1 MGEVKRERLL
11 KSYTVGVHHPEVS
24 GFEVLELLD
33 TRSELAKVEADLTDV
48 EREALERADALFLD
62 NVGRFYESLLRVTTP
77 LEARRRAGI
86 PPSHWW
92 WYLEKLARAEKVAA

>member
-1 MGEVKRERLL
+1 MGEVKRETLL
-11 KSYTVGVHHPEVS
+11 KSYTIGVQHPEVS

-33 TRSELAKVEADLTDV
+33 TRSKLARSEPDLTDL

-62 NVGRFYESLLRVTTP
+62 NVARFYESLLQVTSP
-77 LEARRRAGI
+77 LEARRRAKV

-92 WYLEKLARAEKVAA
+92 WYLEKLARAERVAA